1 MVSINEEEYIKLIG
15 SFEKIC
21 LEGSGAIKRNAIRKN
36 EGRLLMVKDAERGYF
51 IGRVTYDKEDC
62 FRYSI
67 EANGIEKTLLY
78 KDLRELYILP
88 PS

>member
-1 MVSINEEEYIKLIG
+1 
-15 SFEKIC
+15 
-21 LEGSGAIKRNAIRKN
+21 
-36 EGRLLMVKDAERGYF
+36 MVKDAERGYF